1 MYTKED
7 RMRDYMEGAEI
18 FEDNKKFLDIC
29 VTRARY
35 ISENYLRTPYNKIVA
50 VKLYDIIW
58 YLMDKQTEEESRKYH
73 EIHRLLE
80 ARCDSGISLRY
91 FNYKLVEKLCSYGYC
106 VTTINYG
113 KGYAEFVIEEW

>member
-50 VKLYDIIW
+50 VKLYDII
-58 YLMDKQTEEESRKYH
+58 
-73 EIHRLLE
+73 
-80 ARCDSGISLRY
+80 
-91 FNYKLVEKLCSYGYC
+91 
-106 VTTINYG
+106 
-113 KGYAEFVIEEW
+113 